1 MPSREVAP
9 DGSVKFVTRIMHF
22 PGLQSTFSVFL
33 EDAIGKSADFSFR
46 ERGAWSLLR
55 ERSEIAAEK

>member
-9 DGSVKFVTRIMHF
+9 DGGVKFVTRIMHF

-33 EDAIGKSADFSFR
+33 EDAIGKSADSSFR
-46 ERGAWSLLR
+46 ERGA
-55 ERSEIAAEK
+55 